1 MYEYYRER
9 FHVNQLWELRVK
21 SCSWMKVNFWRKK
34 GKNLQSV
41 ALSTQK
47 RGIIAL
53 PAFEVCINVIF
64 FHANRTIENN
74 ALDAFYF
81 FSWPTCRK
89 HCNAICQWQ
98 RGTWQDCQGM
108 DQEICDMIKYKI
120 IFINTILM
128 PCFRFIKKADV
139 AK

>member
-1 MYEYYRER
+1 MYEYYREK

-21 SCSWMKVNFWRKK
+21 SRRWKLIFEEKMRKSCSRLPFQ
-34 GKNLQSV
+34 L
-41 ALSTQK
+41 K

>member
-1 MYEYYRER
+1 MYEYYREK

-21 SCSWMKVNFWRKK
+21 SCRWKLIFEEKK
-34 GKNLQSV
+34 GEKLAVSYPFNSKERDNCITCFWSV
-41 ALSTQK
+41 HQ
-47 RGIIAL
+47 
-53 PAFEVCINVIF
+53 CDF

-74 ALDAFYF
+74 AQDVFYF

-89 HCNAICQWQ
+89 HCNTIRQWQ

-108 DQEICDMIKYKI
+108 DQEICNVIKYKI